1 MKKILVAVDGSA
13 VSKRALARSADIA
26 RGNGAEVV
34 LLYVHKLVEPYFSD
48 PEIEEIKKEFEKSPM
63 REGLEKRA
71 MSVLKEAREY
81 LENSSIKKVK
91 TVFRWGHPVEEI
103 LKLAEKEK
111 ADLIVLGSRGE
122 RRGILMGSVS
132 REVAERA
139 KVSVLI
145 GR

>member
-1 MKKILVAVDGSA
+1 MKKILVAVDGSPI
-13 VSKRALARSADIA
+13 SKKALARSAEIA
-26 RGNGAEVV
+26 KYNEPEVL
-34 LLYVHKLVEPYFSD
+34 LLYVHKLVEVYFQD
-48 PEIEEIKKEFEKSPM
+48 PEMEELKKEFEKSPL
-63 REGLEKRA
+63 REELEKRA
-71 MSVLKEAREY
+71 TKILNEAKSY

-91 TVFRWGHPVEEI
+91 AVFKWGHPVEEI

-122 RRGILMGSVS
+122 RRGILLGSVS
-132 REVAERA
+132 KEVAERA